1 MNNMKI
7 EYINGNPLD
16 GVVYDFNF
24 LRNEFR
30 RLKCPKDVYNPCHL
44 PFEVCKWFVTLS
56 ERARGKT
63 TNLLLFGMLIWWH
76 YGTGICYIRSNEQM
90 IMPKASKD
98 LFSNIISWG
107 YVEKIS
113 KGKYNTIVYKSRR
126 WYFAHVDE
134 DGNIDN
140 QCEDAFCIMLS
151 IDKNEQ
157 YKSVLE
163 TKNDF
168 LIFDEFI
175 ERYYYPQQFILLC
188 DLIKT
193 IARARQSV
201 MICLSANTIDL
212 NSPYFNELEI
222 REKIENMAQGDQ
234 EIVTT
239 PKGTKVFVE
248 ILGKKTFKAGK
259 KQALIN
265 QLYYG
270 FSNPKLASITG
281 SDTWAMFN
289 YPHTPKDFKIISK
302 NHYLEFNDKLIQLEI
317 CESIEGSI
325 FINCHLATNTYDDSI
340 VYTLDFSN
348 DRNYRYMFGITEVDR
363 FIWDKYK
370 QNRFTYADNSI
381 GSLVEKFVDICKK
394 GVR

>member
-1 MNNMKI
+1 MKI
-7 EYINGNPLD
+7 EYINGNKLD
-16 GVVYDFNF
+16 GIKYDFNF
-24 LRNEFR
+24 LRNEYNK
-30 RLKCPKDVYNPCHL
+30 LKCPKDVYNPSHL
-44 PFEVCKWFVTLS
+44 PFDNCKWFVILS

-76 YGTGICYIRSNEQM
+76 YGTGICYLRSNEQM

-113 KGKYNTIVYKSRR
+113 GNKYNTIVYKSRR
-126 WYFAHVDE
+126 WYFAYVDTNGE
-134 DGNIDN
+134 IVN
-140 QCEDAFCIMLS
+140 QANEPFCIMLS

-168 LIFDEFI
+168 IIFDEFI

-201 MICLSANTIDL
+201 IICLSANTIDL
-212 NSPYFNELEI
+212 NSPYFNELQI
-222 REKIENMAQGDQ
+222 RDKIENMSQGDR

-239 PKGTKVFVE
+239 PKGTRICVE
-248 ILGKKTFKAGK
+248 ILGKKTAKAGK
-259 KQALIN
+259 KQSILN
-265 QLYYG
+265 SLYYG
-270 FSNPKLASITG
+270 FDNPKLASITG
-281 SDTWAMFN
+281 SDTWAMYN
-289 YPHTPKDFKIISK
+289 YPHTPKDFKILVK
-302 NHYLEFNDKLIQLEI
+302 NHYLEYNDKLIQLEI
-317 CESIEGSI
+317 CESTNGTI
-325 FINCHLATNTYDDSI
+325 FVNCHQATNTYDDSI
-340 VYTLDFSN
+340 IYTLDFST
-348 DRNYRYMFGITEVDR
+348 DKNYRYMLGMTEIDN
-363 FIWDKYK
+363 FIWEKYK
-370 QNRFTYADNSI
+370 RNMFTYSDNTI
-381 GSLVEKFVDICKK
+381 GSLVEKYVEICRK